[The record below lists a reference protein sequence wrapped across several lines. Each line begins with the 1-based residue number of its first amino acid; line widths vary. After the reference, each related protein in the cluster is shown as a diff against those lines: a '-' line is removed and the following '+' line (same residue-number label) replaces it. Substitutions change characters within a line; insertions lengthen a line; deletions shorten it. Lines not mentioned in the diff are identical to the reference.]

1 MKKVFISFFVVAVA
15 LLFSNVSSISYA
27 AEKVIEMKI
36 ASPFTNVTTNGYT
49 PEWMA
54 NELRRRGLAG
64 GRLDVKCYSNAQLG
78 GELELIN
85 KLKAGAIH
93 LTVNSFQVMSG
104 FDDKAALGLLPFL
117 FDTDEKAEK
126 FLTSPMVEEVSKS
139 LESQGVKNLGYLKFG
154 RFCMSG
160 RKAIKTPEDLRGMKI
175 RIAESPVPLAIFKA
189 LGIQATPTPWAEA
202 YEALKR
208 GIVDGIDMSIEPV
221 WGTRMYEVVK
231 YVSQTSHVYGFNFV
245 FVNKKWFESLPGDV
259 QEFISDTVQ
268 DVSLMERTVVLRRE
282 QQAIKDFQR
291 KGITVIPLTAQE
303 KLPFIKAA
311 LPVHNQY
318 LDKIGRDLVKRTY
331 DLVNFPY
338 AKDVLAK

>member
-1 MKKVFISFFVVAVA
+1 MNRLLIGILVVVAA
-15 LLFSNVSSISYA
+15 LFLSFASSTSNA

-36 ASPFTNVTTNGYT
+36 ASPFGNVTTNGYT
-49 PEWMA
+49 PEWMT
-54 NELRRRGLAG
+54 NELRRRGLAD

-78 GELELIN
+78 GEIELFN

-93 LTVNSFQVMSG
+93 LTVNSFQVISG

-126 FLTSPMVEEVSKS
+126 FVTSPMVEEVSKS

-154 RFCMSG
+154 RFVISG
-160 RKAIKTPEDLRGMKI
+160 RKPIKTPEDLKGMKI
-175 RIAESPVPLAIFKA
+175 RIAESPVPLAIFKS

-221 WGTRMYEVVK
+221 WATRMYEVVK
-231 YVSQTSHVYGFNFV
+231 FCSQTSHVYGFNFV
-245 FVNKKWFESLPGDV
+245 LVNKKWFESLPGDV

-268 DVSLMERTVVLRRE
+268 DISAIERIVVLRRE
-282 QQAIKDFQR
+282 EEAIRDFKR
-291 KGITVIPLTAQE
+291 KGITVIPLTDQE
-303 KLPFIKAA
+303 RLPFIKAA
-311 LPVHNQY
+311 LPVHKQY

-338 AKDVLAK
+338 AKEVLEK